1 MSLDP
6 TPVAPTD
13 LPPVLTGRPVIVVRY
28 SIDEDLVPHLKAVLN
43 PAETVVRRP
52 AFAKEYQL

>member
-6 TPVAPTD
+6 TTVTPAD
-13 LPPVLTGRPVIVVRY
+13 LPPVLTGRPHAVVRY
-28 SIDEDLVPHLKAVLN
+28 SIDEHLAVQKQAVLD

-52 AFAKEYQL
+52 PYAKEYSL